1 MFNFLKKKM
10 VSNKVWK
17 NLVLLFQ
24 PKVKIKRLTKSQ
36 HRRKRLFLN
45 DTTYVEPLPDIV
57 SRFSIGKEVVHAI
70 TSEMEFCDNDDD
82 ISEDG
87 SEEEGIPLS
96 KEVDLKAEEFI
107 NRCKEIWR
115 LERQKSEEEFRE
127 RLARSA

>member
-1 MFNFLKKKM
+1 MFNLLKKKM
-10 VSNKVWK
+10 VPKKLWK

-36 HRRKRLFLN
+36 NRKKKTFIN
-45 DTTYVEPLPDIV
+45 HTAYVEPLPV
-57 SRFSIGKEVVHAI
+57 IGKEVVHTI
-70 TSEMEFCDNDDD
+70 TSEMEFFNNNDE
-82 ISEDG
+82 IWEDP
-87 SEEEGIPLS
+87 SDEEGIPLS
-96 KEVDLKAEEFI
+96 REVDVKAEEFI

>member
-1 MFNFLKKKM
+1 MVPKKL
-10 VSNKVWK
+10 WK

-36 HRRKRLFLN
+36 NRNKRPFIN
-45 DTTYVEPLPDIV
+45 HTAYVEET
-57 SRFSIGKEVVHAI
+57 EV
-70 TSEMEFCDNDDD
+70 FNNNDE
-82 ISEDG
+82 IWEDP
-87 SEEEGIPLS
+87 SDELS
-96 KEVDLKAEEFI
+96 KEVDVKAEEFI

>member
-1 MFNFLKKKM
+1 MFNLLKKKT
-10 VSNKVWK
+10 VPKKLWK

-36 HRRKRLFLN
+36 NRNKRPFIN
-45 DTTYVEPLPDIV
+45 HTAYVE
-57 SRFSIGKEVVHAI
+57 E
-70 TSEMEFCDNDDD
+70 TEFFNNNDE
-82 ISEDG
+82 IWEDP
-87 SEEEGIPLS
+87 SDEEGIPLS
-96 KEVDLKAEEFI
+96 KEVDVKAEEFI